1 MIDRSQTDWYR
12 DAIIYEVHIKSFF
25 DSNNDGFGDFKGLTE
40 KLDYIRELGVTAIWI
55 LPFYPSPLRDDGYDI
70 MEYTAINPNYGAM
83 EDFRAFVEAAHERG
97 LRVITELVINHTSD
111 QHPWFQAA
119 RRAPAGSP
127 ERDFYVWSDN
137 DDKFNQTRIIFT
149 DTEVSNW
156 TWDPEANAF
165 FWHRFFSHQPD
176 LNFDNPKVMEAVLD
190 VMRYWLDT
198 GVDGLRLDA
207 IPYLVEREGTNCENL
222 PETHDKVKQIRATLD
237 AEYPDRML
245 LAEANMW
252 PEDTATYFGDD
263 ASGRE
268 CHMAYHFP
276 LMPRMYMAVA
286 QEDRHPIT
294 DIMRQTPEIPEG
306 AQWSIFLRNHD
317 ELTLEMVTDDER
329 DYLWRFYAADK
340 RARIN
345 VGIRRR
351 LSPLL
356 EGDRRKVELL
366 HSLLFTMPGTPC
378 LYYGDEIGMGD
389 NIYLGDRDGVRTPMQ
404 WSPDRNGGFS
414 KTDPNRLY
422 LPAIQD
428 PIYGYDAV
436 NVEQQQRTPSSLL
449 NWVKRHIGVR
459 NRHAVFGRGE
469 LRFLYPGNRKVLAY
483 LRENEEEAILCVAN
497 LSRSP
502 QAVELD
508 LAEFAGRVPVEMVGD
523 SAFPPVGDLPY
534 LLTLPAYGFYWFQLS
549 QEAAMPEWHT
559 ELPPPPP
566 ALPTLVA
573 QHGLKSIVDGRER
586 AAFESQVLPDFIRRQ
601 RWFGAKSGG
610 RPRTRLVDTA
620 VLQGG
625 TGEVLLAR
633 VFTRGGGSESDYFVP
648 VTGDWRDEV
657 LDAFALARLRKMA
670 TVGNLVD
677 ATEVPAFALDVVARM
692 RAGDEVSFGEGRLR
706 FAKTAALD
714 AVEIPDE
721 VEVRR
726 VAAEQSNTSLL
737 MSDVFVL
744 KFYRRLEDGVH
755 PEIEMGRYLTEN
767 GYENTPALYGTM
779 EQHGPDG
786 TVTALATLQAF
797 VRNQGDGWR
806 YTIDSVKRELDLSD
820 VGEVPLST
828 YDVYAEAIGRRT
840 GELHALLARPTSDEA
855 FAPVEADKAMV
866 AEIVAEMRGQAYRS
880 FALLERVRERLDDAD
895 RAMADEV
902 LSCRDDVSARLE
914 ALNDARGLVL
924 TRVHGDYHLG
934 QVLIAQDDVYLLDF
948 EGEPTKSGDERRAKR
963 SPYKDV
969 AGMLRSFDYAA
980 ATILD
985 DLSTQRPDDR
995 DLLTELLDAWRI
1007 RASRTFLKAYDEAT
1021 SESRLVA
1028 DAETAAM
1035 ATDAFALEKAL
1046 YEIAYEAENR
1056 PDWIGI
1062 PLRGVLSILRP
1073 KTHADDEMNADDMS
1087 DRKDPS

>member
-25 DSNNDGFGDFKGLTE
+25 DANDDGYGDFRGLTA
-40 KLDYIRELGVTAIWI
+40 KLDYIRDLGVTAVWI

-70 MEYTAINPNYGAM
+70 QEYTAINSNYGEMA
-83 EDFRAFVEAAHERG
+83 DFKAFVEAAHERG

-119 RRAPAGSP
+119 RSAPAGSP
-127 ERDFYVWSDN
+127 ERDYYVWSDT
-137 DDKFNQTRIIFT
+137 DDKFDQTRIIFT
-149 DTEVSNW
+149 DTEPSNW
-156 TWDPEANAF
+156 TWDPVANAF

-190 VMRYWLDT
+190 VMRFWLDM

-263 ASGRE
+263 ENGRE

-286 QEDRHPIT
+286 REDRHPIT

-356 EGDRRKVELL
+356 EGDRRKIELL

-414 KTDPNRLY
+414 RADPNRLY

-428 PIYGYDAV
+428 PIYGFDAV

-459 NRHAVFGRGE
+459 NRHSVFGRGE

-483 LRENEEEAILCVAN
+483 IREDENEAILCVAN

-508 LAEFAGRVPVEMVGD
+508 LAEFEGRVPVELVGD
-523 SAFPPVGDLPY
+523 SAFPPVGELPY
-534 LLTLPAYGFYWFQLS
+534 LLTLPAYGFYWFHLS
-549 QEAAMPEWHT
+549 QEAAMPDWH
-559 ELPPPPP
+559 EALPPPAP
-566 ALPTLVA
+566 ALSTLVA
-573 QHGLKSIVDGRER
+573 QHGLKSVVDGRER
-586 AAFESQVLPDFIRRQ
+586 AAFESQVLPDFVRRQ
-601 RWFGAKSGG
+601 RWYGAKSGG
-610 RPRTRLVDTA
+610 RPRTRLSETT
-620 VLQGG
+620 VLQC
-625 TGEVLLAR
+625 GETEVVLAR

-648 VTGDWRDEV
+648 LAGDWKNDV
-657 LDAFALARLRKMA
+657 LDAFVLANIRKMA
-670 TVGNLVD
+670 TVGHLVD
-677 ATEVPAFALDVVARM
+677 ATEMPDFATDIVRRM
-692 RAGDEVSFGEGRLR
+692 RAEDSVPFGSGQLR
-706 FAKTAALD
+706 FTKSSTLDGIEAAD
-714 AVEIPDE
+714 AM
-721 VEVRR
+721 EVRR
-726 VAAEQSNTSLL
+726 VAAEQSNTSVL
-737 MSDVFVL
+737 MDDTFVL
-744 KFYRRLEDGVH
+744 KFYRRLENGLH

-767 GYENTPALYGTM
+767 GYANTPTLYGTM
-779 EQHGPDG
+779 EQVADDG

-806 YTIDSVKRELDLSD
+806 YTIDAVKRELDLPD
-820 VGEVPLST
+820 AADVPLAT

-840 GELHALLARPTSDEA
+840 GELHALLAAPTEDEA
-855 FAPVEADKAMV
+855 FGPVEATQDDV
-866 AEIVAEMRGQAYRS
+866 AEIVSGMRSQAETSLDLLAKVRGNLDEES
-880 FALLERVRERLDDAD
+880 GALAD
-895 RAMADEV
+895 RV
-902 LSCRDDVSARLE
+902 LAQRDDIAARFDAVSAFDTL
-914 ALNDARGLVL
+914 LL

-934 QVLIAQDDVYLLDF
+934 QILIVQDDVHLLDF
-948 EGEPTKSGDERRAKR
+948 EGEPAKSGDERRAKR

-980 ATILD
+980 ATILSD
-985 DLSTQRPDDR
+985 MTTARPDEADW
-995 DLLTELLDAWRI
+995 LKTALSEWQS
-1007 RASRTFLKAYDEAT
+1007 RASAKFLSAYKAAIEG
-1021 SESRLVA
+1021 SRVA
-1028 DAETAAM
+1028 SSADREKVTI
-1035 ATDAFALEKAL
+1035 DAFVLEKAL

-1062 PLRGVLSILRP
+1062 PLQGVLDILSGP
-1073 KTHADDEMNADDMS
+1073 AKSADAGEDH
-1087 DRKDPS
+1087 P

>member
-25 DSNNDGFGDFKGLTE
+25 DSNDDGYGDFKGLTQ

-70 MEYTAINPNYGAM
+70 MEYQAINPSYGEM
-83 EDFRAFVEAAHERG
+83 DDFRAFVDAAHERG

-111 QHPWFQAA
+111 QHPWFQRA
-119 RRAPAGSP
+119 RRAPVGSP
-127 ERDFYVWSDN
+127 ERDFYVWSD
-137 DDKFNQTRIIFT
+137 DDAKFDGTRIIFT

-190 VMRYWLDT
+190 VMRFWLDM

-263 ASGRE
+263 ETGRE

-317 ELTLEMVTDDER
+317 ELTLEMVTDEER
-329 DYLWRFYAADK
+329 DYLWRFYASET

-389 NIYLGDRDGVRTPMQ
+389 NIFLGDRDGVRTPMQ

-414 KTDPNRLY
+414 KVDPNRLY
-422 LPAIQD
+422 LPTIQD
-428 PIYGYDAV
+428 PIYGFDAV

-449 NWVKRHIGVR
+449 NWVKRHISVR
-459 NRHAVFGRGE
+459 NRHSVFGRGE

-483 LRENEEEAILCVAN
+483 IREDENEAILCVAN

-508 LAEFAGRVPVEMVGD
+508 MAEFAGRVPVELVGD
-523 SAFPPVGDLPY
+523 SAFPPIGELPY

-549 QEAAMPEWHT
+549 QEAAMPDWHA

-566 ALPTLVA
+566 ALSTLVA
-573 QHGLKSIVDGRER
+573 QRGLRSIVEGRER
-586 AAFESQVLPDFIRRQ
+586 AALESQVLPDFVRRQ
-601 RWFGAKSGG
+601 RWYGAKSGG
-610 RPRTRLVDTA
+610 RPRTRLSDMAFLDSGET
-620 VLQGG
+620 
-625 TGEVLLAR
+625 EVLLAR

-648 VTGDWRDEV
+648 LAGDWDGEV
-657 LDAFALARLRKMA
+657 MDAFTLARIRKMA
-670 TVGNLVD
+670 TVGDLVD
-677 ATEVPAFALDVVARM
+677 ATEMPSFARDVVRRM
-692 RAGDEVSFGEGRLR
+692 RQNDEVGFGNGVIR
-706 FAKTAALD
+706 FAKSSVLD
-714 AVEIPDE
+714 AMPASDTMD
-721 VEVRR
+721 VRR

-737 MSDVFVL
+737 MEDTFVL
-744 KFYRRLEDGVH
+744 KFYRRLESGVH
-755 PEIEMGRYLTEN
+755 PEIEMGRFLTEN
-767 GYENTPALYGTM
+767 GYVNTPALYGSM
-779 EQHGPDG
+779 EQVSEDG

-806 YTIDSVKRELDLSD
+806 YTIDAVKRELALPDA
-820 VGEVPLST
+820 GELPLST

-840 GELHALLARPTSDEA
+840 GELHALLAKSTDDQA
-855 FAPVEADKAMV
+855 FAPEVADGTAIQSIVDEMKQQ
-866 AEIVAEMRGQAYRS
+866 AEKS
-880 FALLERVRERLDDAD
+880 FALLERVRGRLDEEAAASADAVL
-895 RAMADEV
+895 AQKDEIYT
-902 LSCRDDVSARLE
+902 RLD
-914 ALNDARGLVL
+914 ALRGVEGLLL

-934 QVLIAQDDVYLLDF
+934 QILIAQDDVFLLDF
-948 EGEPTKSGDERRAKR
+948 EGEPTKTGDERRAKR

-985 DLSTQRPDDR
+985 DLADQHPDDAETLASTLDTWRR
-995 DLLTELLDAWRI
+995 D
-1007 RASRTFLKAYDEAT
+1007 ASRRFLASYDDAT
-1021 SESRLVA
+1021 RESRLVA
-1028 DAETAAM
+1028 SPADAGKAI
-1035 ATDAFALEKAL
+1035 DAFALEKAL

-1056 PDWIGI
+1056 PDWITI
-1062 PLRGVLSILRP
+1062 PLRGVLSILNP
-1073 KTHADDEMNADDMS
+1073 SDDADHAS
-1087 DRKDPS
+1087 DQEDLL